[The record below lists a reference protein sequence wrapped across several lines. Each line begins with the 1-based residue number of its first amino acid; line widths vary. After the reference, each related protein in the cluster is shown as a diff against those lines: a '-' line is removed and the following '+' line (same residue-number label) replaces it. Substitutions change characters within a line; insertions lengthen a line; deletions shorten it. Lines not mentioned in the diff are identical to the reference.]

1 MAMGYLYPR
10 MGAKG
15 EEDATVYPDDDYV
28 SNEDLNETIA

>member
-1 MAMGYLYPR
+1 MLMLMILIK